1 MPLFVKEL
9 GSRSFKKIIAFNCI
23 FEYTYSLYYI
33 NYAKIFEKFMFNE
46 LTEKLEHI
54 FKNLRG
60 QGKLTEANIRD
71 ALRDI
76 RRSLLEADVNYKV
89 AKRFISRIE
98 EKALGT
104 NVLTS
109 ITPGQMIVKIVHD
122 ELVELLGGRIAD
134 FQIKGSPEII
144 MICGLQGSGK
154 TTTAAKLA
162 HFLRKNG
169 KRPLLTSVDVYRP
182 AAIDQLRVLA
192 ESDGLSFFN
201 PGNENNPEK
210 IVLSALN
217 ALQANNADVFILDTA
232 GRLHIDDSMMEELK
246 RIKNLIQPHHVL
258 FVADGMTGQDA
269 VNAVEGFLKYIEID
283 GVILTKMDG
292 DARGGAALSLRDVT
306 GKPIL
311 FVGTG
316 ERIQFFEPFY
326 PERFASRI
334 LGMGDIVSL
343 VEKAQGIIDEKQ
355 SRKIQEKL
363 QKEGLTLTDFLDQ
376 IRQIQKMGPLDQL
389 LGMIPGMGKA
399 LKGFDFKGNEM
410 KKVEAIILSMTREER
425 DKPVIIDGSRR
436 RRIANGSGTTVQ
448 EVNNL
453 MKQFTMMQKM
463 MKRMSHLGGKKSFKG
478 INLPFS
484 SI

>member
-1 MPLFVKEL
+1 
-9 GSRSFKKIIAFNCI
+9 
-23 FEYTYSLYYI
+23 
-33 NYAKIFEKFMFNE
+33 MFNE

-60 QGKLTEANIRD
+60 QGKLTEVNIRD

-89 AKRFISRIE
+89 AKKFISRVE

-104 NVLTS
+104 NVLAS

-122 ELVELLGGRIAD
+122 ELVELLGGKISD

-154 TTTAAKLA
+154 TTSAAKLA
-162 HFLRKNG
+162 HHLRKLG
-169 KRPLLTSVDVYRP
+169 KRPLLASVDVYRP
-182 AAIDQLRVLA
+182 AAIEQLRILA
-192 ESDGLSFFN
+192 ESEGIAFYN
-201 PGNENNPEK
+201 PGNERDPEK
-210 IVLSALN
+210 IVTAALKTIRE
-217 ALQANNADVFILDTA
+217 NNADVLILDTA
-232 GRLHIDDSMMEELK
+232 GRLHIDDSMMDELR
-246 RIKNLIQPHHVL
+246 RINNLIHPHHVL

-292 DARGGAALSLRDVT
+292 DARGGAALSLREVT

-316 ERIQFFEPFY
+316 ERIPFFEPFY

-334 LGMGDIVSL
+334 LGMGDIVSF
-343 VEKAQGIIDEKQ
+343 VEKAQEIIDEKQ
-355 SRKIQEKL
+355 ARKL
-363 QKEGLTLTDFLDQ
+363 QENFQTKGMTLADFLDQ
-376 IRQIQKMGPLDQL
+376 IRQIQKLGPIDQL

-399 LKGFDFKGNEM
+399 IKGVDLKGNEM
-410 KKVEAIILSMTREER
+410 KRVEAIILSMTREER
-425 DKPVIIDGSRR
+425 EKTAIIDGSRR
-436 RRIANGSGTTVQ
+436 RRIAMGSGTTVH
-448 EVNNL
+448 EVNSL
-453 MKQFTMMQKM
+453 LKQFTIMQKM
-463 MKRMSHLGGKKSFKG
+463 MKKMSHFGGIKSLRG
-478 INLPFS
+478 IKLPYGS
-484 SI
+484 V